1 MKLTSVLSAS
11 LLVLAPLVAAA
22 PVKRNT
28 GSYTVS
34 GLGNRKKA
42 ITAAG
47 GTDLDLAIAMM
58 ETENMQA
65 TYTYGDGKTGDSFN
79 AGIFKQ
85 NWYMLRS
92 ATSRYRGQSSSQ
104 YNNAAEMNSNL
115 SLDISERHEAQNYYG
130 ETLWFAGHRN
140 GQTGLSNP
148 NTQDIKNIQ
157 SNSKYRTDDTRFWID
172 GIPPI

>member
-11 LLVLAPLVAAA
+11 ILVLAPLVAAA
-22 PVKRNT
+22 PMKRNT

-42 ITAAG
+42 VTAAG

-79 AGIFKQ
+79 AASRGIFKQ

-92 ATSRYRGQSSSQ
+92 ATSRYRGQSSSKDPS
-104 YNNAAEMNSNL
+104 YVN
-115 SLDISERHEAQNYYG
+115 
-130 ETLWFAGHRN
+130 
-140 GQTGLSNP
+140 SNP
-148 NTQDIKNIQ
+148 N
-157 SNSKYRTDDTRFWID
+157 
-172 GIPPI
+172 

>member
-1 MKLTSVLSAS
+1 MILTHALAVS
-11 LLVLAPLVAAA
+11 LLIIAPLVTAA
-22 PVKRNT
+22 PMKRNT

-42 ITAAG
+42 ITSAG
-47 GTDLDLAIAMM
+47 GNDLDLAIAMM

-92 ATSRYRGQSSSQ
+92 ATNRYRGQSSSQ

-115 SLDISERHEAQNYYG
+115 GLDISERHEAQNFYG
-130 ETLWFAGHRN
+130 ETKWFAGHRN

-148 NTQDIKNIQ
+148 NTQDIKNVGTQ
-157 SNSKYRTDDTRFWID
+157 LPTH
-172 GIPPI
+172 IPLCP